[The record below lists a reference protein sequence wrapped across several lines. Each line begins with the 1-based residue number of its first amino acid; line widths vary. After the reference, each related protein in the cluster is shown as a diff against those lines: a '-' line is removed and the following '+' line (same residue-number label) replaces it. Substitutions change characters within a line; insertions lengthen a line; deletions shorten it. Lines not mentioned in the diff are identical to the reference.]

1 MKDAQPGTDS
11 RWRRL
16 RRPRMGAT
24 KRIVWKNSLRR
35 WVGAQAERG
44 LIYNIDR
51 IMYFYVCIQKTPQEK
66 LALLKMLQASM
77 EEHEKKAEE
86 MAGTLLGEAKNNVRE
101 LTEGFM
107 NSLDEKMG
115 EYLSDIETKKDD
127 YHWSEE
133 QCDGLRGEIISLFN
147 YKSICKNEL
156 GIVEEEEEDEEE
168 DEDETETENEEDT
181 KKSTETK
188 KRGRAPTKKAAASK
202 SSSSPKKRGRPTK
215 SPSGKPVSYVVEV
228 GTKIMYD
235 EEQYI
240 AVDSRVG
247 GPGMCQIGVSKNGEK
262 EIVEYDEDR
271 GHMKKAEVTK
281 LLRKGAT
288 IYES

>member
-1 MKDAQPGTDS
+1 M
-11 RWRRL
+11 
-16 RRPRMGAT
+16 
-24 KRIVWKNSLRR
+24 
-35 WVGAQAERG
+35 
-44 LIYNIDR
+44 
-51 IMYFYVCIQKTPQEK
+51 
-66 LALLKMLQASM
+66 KMLQACM
-77 EEHEKKAEE
+77 EEDDKRSEE
-86 MAGTLLGEAKNNVRE
+86 MAGTFLGDAKNNVRE
-101 LTEGFM
+101 LTEAFM
-107 NSLDEKMG
+107 TSLDDKMG
-115 EYLSDIETKKDD
+115 EYLSDMETKKDQ
-127 YHWSEE
+127 YHWDAD
-133 QCDGLRGEIISLFN
+133 QCDDLRGEIINMFN

-156 GIVEEEEEDEEE
+156 GIVEEDEEED

-202 SSSSPKKRGRPTK
+202 SSSESAPKKRGRPTK
-215 SPSGKPVSYVVEV
+215 NPSGKPVSYVVEV
-228 GTKIMYD
+228 GTKIMYE

-247 GPGMCQIGVSKNGEK
+247 GPGMCQIGVSKKGEK

>member
-1 MKDAQPGTDS
+1 MPKTPKTPNGGDQEESMEALLAKVGGG
-11 RWRRL
+11 RRQT
-16 RRPRMGAT
+16 A
-24 KRIVWKNSLRR
+24 
-35 WVGAQAERG
+35 RG

-51 IMYFYVCIQKTPQEK
+51 TMYFYVCIQKTPQEK
-66 LALLKMLQASM
+66 LALLKMLQACM
-77 EEHEKKAEE
+77 EEDDKRSEE
-86 MAGTLLGEAKNNVRE
+86 MAGTFLGEAKNNVRE

-127 YHWSEE
+127 YHWNEE

-147 YKSICKNEL
+147 FKNICKNEI
-156 GIVEEEEEDEEE
+156 GIVEEEEEEEEE
-168 DEDETETENEEDT
+168 DEDDTETENEEDT

-202 SSSSPKKRGRPTK
+202 RSSSPKKRGRPTK
-215 SPSGKPVSYVVEV
+215 SPSGKPVSYVVDV
-228 GTKIMYD
+228 GTKIMYE

-247 GPGMCQIGVSKNGEK
+247 GPGMCQIGVSKKGEK
-262 EIVEYDEDR
+262 EIVEYDEDH
-271 GHMKKAEVTK
+271 GHMKKAEVSK

>member
-1 MKDAQPGTDS
+1 MK
-11 RWRRL
+11 
-16 RRPRMGAT
+16 M
-24 KRIVWKNSLRR
+24 
-35 WVGAQAERG
+35 
-44 LIYNIDR
+44 
-51 IMYFYVCIQKTPQEK
+51 M
-66 LALLKMLQASM
+66 QASM
-77 EEHEKKAEE
+77 EEDDKRSEE
-86 MAGTLLGEAKNNVRE
+86 MAGTFLGDAKNDLRE
-101 LTEGFM
+101 LIEGFM
-107 NSLDEKMG
+107 TSLDDKMG
-115 EYLSDIETKKDD
+115 DYLSDMETKKDE
-127 YHWSEE
+127 YHWDAD
-133 QCDGLRGEIISLFN
+133 QCDDLRGEIISLFN
-147 YKSICKNEL
+147 YQNICKNEV
-156 GIVEEEEEDEEE
+156 GIVD
-168 DEDETETENEEDT
+168 DEDFDDTESENEEDT

-202 SSSSPKKRGRPTK
+202 RSSESAPKKRGRHTK
-215 SPSGKPVSYVVEV
+215 NPSGKPVSYVVDV
-228 GTKIMYD
+228 GTKIMYE